1 MKTFF
6 NAFKQKNMGAA
17 YAYFYIHFATEV
29 CCFYAL
35 GKLTGSSLIFWLGP
49 LIYDF
54 LAFVPQGVIGYF
66 TDKYPKYKPA
76 IIGAVTMIAG
86 LLLMVCLKTYYI
98 PISII
103 ALGNAL
109 IHVNGAE
116 VTLRCSGG
124 SLSHAA
130 VFVAGGSFGVV
141 TGKILAQFDVP
152 VCFVIIAVAVAIP
165 YMIYAEKF
173 PKEQTLSKY
182 NYASPDLKP
191 AVIIL
196 FSTLI
201 VIVRGFMGY
210 GIPTS
215 WNKSILETIALYVAM
230 GVGKGMGGILSDTI
244 GMRKTVVLS
253 ILLAIPFLIFGDNL
267 MGVSLVGVLL
277 FSMTMPITLGLLVS
291 VLKELPGVA
300 FGFTTL
306 GLFLGTVPIFIF
318 KLNNNL
324 VNCFM
329 IVGLSIICLLLAL
342 FVIRKDRKEENSANL

>member
-6 NAFKQKNMGAA
+6 DAFKQKNMGAA

-35 GKLTGSSLIFWLGP
+35 GKLTGSLMILWLGP

-66 TDKYPKYKPA
+66 TDKYPKFKPA

-124 SLSHAA
+124 KLSHAA

-141 TGKILAQFDVP
+141 TGKILAQFDAP
-152 VCFVIIAVAVAIP
+152 VFLIIIAVLTAIP
-165 YMIYAEKF
+165 YMIYAERF
-173 PKEQTLSKY
+173 DKEQVLSEY
-182 NYASPDLKP
+182 NYSSPNLKP

-196 FSTLI
+196 FATLI

-215 WNKSILETIALYVAM
+215 WNKTILETVALYVAM
-230 GVGKGMGGILSDTI
+230 GIGKGMGGILSDTI
-244 GMRKTVVLS
+244 GMRKTALLS
-253 ILLAIPFLIFGDNL
+253 ILFAIPFLVFGDNL
-267 MGVSLVGVLL
+267 MAVSLIGVCL
-277 FSMTMPITLGLLVS
+277 FSMTMPVTLGLLVS
-291 VLKELPGVA
+291 VLKESPGIA

-306 GLFLGTVPIFIF
+306 GLFLGTLPIFFF
-318 KLNNNL
+318 KLNNTL
-324 VNCFM
+324 ANCIM
-329 IVGLSIICLLLAL
+329 IVGLSIICLIPVL
-342 FVIRKDRKEENSANL
+342 FIIKKDKVEV

>member
-1 MKTFF
+1 
-6 NAFKQKNMGAA
+6 MGAA

-35 GKLTGSSLIFWLGP
+35 GKLTGSLMILWLGP

-66 TDKYPKYKPA
+66 TDKYPKFKPA

-124 SLSHAA
+124 KLSHAA

-141 TGKILAQFDVP
+141 TGKILAQFDAP
-152 VCFVIIAVAVAIP
+152 VFLIIIAVLTAIP
-165 YMIYAEKF
+165 YMIYAERF
-173 PKEQTLSKY
+173 DKEQVLSEY
-182 NYASPDLKP
+182 NYSSPNLKP

-196 FSTLI
+196 FATLI

-215 WNKSILETIALYVAM
+215 WNKTILETIALYVAM
-230 GVGKGMGGILSDTI
+230 GIGKGMGGILSDTI
-244 GMRKTVVLS
+244 GMRKTAFLS
-253 ILLAIPFLIFGDNL
+253 ILFAIPFLIFGDNL
-267 MGVSLVGVLL
+267 MAVSLIGVCM
-277 FSMTMPITLGLLVS
+277 FSMTMPVTLGLLVS
-291 VLKELPGVA
+291 VLKERPGIA

-306 GLFLGTVPIFIF
+306 GLFLGTLPIFFF
-318 KLNNNL
+318 KLNNTL
-324 VNCFM
+324 ANCIM
-329 IVGLSIICLLLAL
+329 IVGLSIICLILAL
-342 FVIRKDRKEENSANL
+342 LIIKKDKVEA